1 MKFRAKLMHI
11 ALFGFLSATS
21 QAEWIE
27 GGLVTKVH
35 VGGPNGPMYFS
46 AVTVKNSGCPGSHQY
61 AFVHNAS
68 NSQAMYSLLLAAY
81 ISQKPISVSVT
92 GECLSGFP
100 KVDSVQLKNTN
111 IPH

>member
-1 MKFRAKLMHI
+1 MKTIIKNSFCSLLVVFSVYSEA
-11 ALFGFLSATS
+11 G
-21 QAEWIE
+21 WID

-46 AVTVKNSGCPGSHQY
+46 TQNMQNSGCPGSHQY
-61 AFVHNAS
+61 AFAHNAS

-81 ISQKPISVSVT
+81 LSQKPIHLSVT
-92 GECLSGFP
+92 GECLGGFP
-100 KVDSVQLKNTN
+100 KVDSVQFKNSD